1 MSAAADV
8 ARRVRR
14 TLRPQDPG
22 AARALASEI
31 GVPEAFAR
39 VLVARG
45 HRDAASARAWL
56 EPSPETLH
64 DPFGL
69 AGLPEAV
76 ERLAASARRG
86 ARVVVFGDYD
96 CDGVGAIAI
105 LTTALRRLGADARA
119 FVPHRLRDGYG
130 LKPAS
135 LRKALD
141 EHEPEG
147 IVTVDC
153 GITAVEPVAEATAR
167 GVYVVITD
175 HHLPPAALPQGA
187 VLVDPKIPGCSYPFK
202 DLCGAGI
209 AFKLAEA
216 LLLREG
222 ARVGLDDAARGRWR
236 ASLAKVAAL
245 STIADMVPLV
255 GENRALVAWGLGG
268 LAEKR
273 GPGLAALLAKSGVPP
288 GKRPSARDVAF
299 RIAPRL
305 NAAGRID
312 HATKALEL
320 LTTDDPARASLLAE
334 ELERSNDERRAL
346 QERVVATVLRRLE
359 RTFDPARDA
368 LVLEA
373 GPASE
378 GWHKGVLGIA
388 ASRVAQDVRRPVL
401 LLAVDGET
409 ASGSGRTWG
418 RVPLFERLEPVARR
432 HARDFGGHHAALGLS
447 LPAERLEVFRDE
459 ARAAFA
465 ASRDEAEWEEEL
477 LLDAALDPA
486 EADAP
491 LATALRRLEPHGMGN
506 PKPLF
511 LLEGLSWDGRAREI
525 GERGLRLVLTAGD
538 RKLPAVGWHLA
549 TMPRPER
556 AGVFDV
562 AANLA
567 MDSFTGEPTLT
578 VLDLARRGA

>member
-1 MSAAADV
+1 MSV
-8 ARRVRR
+8 AVEAGRRVRR
-14 TLRPQDPG
+14 TIRPQDPAAAG
-22 AARALASEI
+22 DLARAL
-31 GVPEAFAR
+31 GVPVAMAR

-45 HRDAASARAWL
+45 LADPASARAWL
-56 EPSPETLH
+56 EPSPDTLH

-86 ARVVVFGDYD
+86 ARIVVFGDYD
-96 CDGVGAIAI
+96 CDGVGALAI

-135 LRKALD
+135 LRRALE
-141 EHEPEG
+141 EHDPEG

-153 GITAVEPVAEATAR
+153 GITAVAPVAEATAR
-167 GVYVVITD
+167 GIYVVVTD

-187 VLVDPKIPGCSYPFK
+187 VLVDPKIPGCTYPFK
-202 DLCGAGI
+202 ELCGAGI

-216 LLLREG
+216 LFVREG
-222 ARVGLDDAARGRWR
+222 ERVGLDPATRRRWL
-236 ASLAKVAAL
+236 ASFAKVAAL

-255 GENRALVAWGLGG
+255 GENRVLVAWGLSG

-273 GPGLAALLAKSGVPP
+273 GPGMAALLARAGVPA
-288 GKRPSARDVAF
+288 GKKPSSRDVAF

-312 HATKALEL
+312 HAAKALEL
-320 LTTDDPARASLLAE
+320 LTTGDPARASALAD
-334 ELERSNDERRAL
+334 ELERSNDERRLL

-359 RTFDPARDA
+359 KTFDAARDA
-368 LVLEA
+368 LVVEA
-373 GPASE
+373 GPAAD

-388 ASRVAQDVRRPVL
+388 ASRVAQETRRPVL
-401 LLAVDGET
+401 LLAVDGDT

-418 RVPLFERLEPVARR
+418 SVPLFERLEPVARK
-432 HARDFGGHHAALGLS
+432 HAREFGGHHAALGLS
-447 LPAERLEVFRDE
+447 LPAEHLEAFQED

-465 ASRDEAEWEEEL
+465 SARDEAEWDEEL
-477 LLDAALDPA
+477 LIDSRLDPA
-486 EADAP
+486 EADAA
-491 LATALRRLEPHGMGN
+491 LAVALGALEPHGMGN

-511 LLEGLSWDGRAREI
+511 LLEGLVWDGRAREI
-525 GERGLRLVLTAGD
+525 GERGLRLAFDAGG
-538 RKLPAVGWHLA
+538 RRMPAVGWNLA
-549 TMPRPER
+549 TLPRAER

-567 MDSFTGEPTLT
+567 LDSYTAEPTLT
-578 VLDLARRGA
+578 VLELSRRPA